1 MRRRTADRT
10 AADEWRVRRE
20 ELVASMIA
28 ALTHLGQ
35 SLAATDATSLRA

>member
-1 MRRRTADRT
+1 MRRRAADGT

-35 SLAATDATSLRA
+35 SLAATDATSLRV